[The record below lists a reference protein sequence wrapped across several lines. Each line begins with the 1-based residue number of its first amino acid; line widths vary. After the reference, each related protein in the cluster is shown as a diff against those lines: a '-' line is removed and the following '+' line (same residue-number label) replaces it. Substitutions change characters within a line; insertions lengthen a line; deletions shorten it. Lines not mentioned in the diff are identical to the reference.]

1 MTVNCIIIDDESKCV
16 HALEIMLKRYC
27 PELTLLASY
36 ESAELGL
43 QAIKELKPQV
53 VFLDIE
59 MPKMNGFD
67 LLDKVGKID
76 FHVVFTT
83 AYSQFAIKAFQY
95 SALNYLLKPIDSDD
109 LIETVQRIKNLQRP
123 PQQEQID
130 ILLETLRRPEPKHQ
144 RIALS
149 THDGLLFV
157 QTADIMYC
165 QSENNYTWVY
175 LTKGGKHLLAK
186 TLKEFEETLP
196 AMEFFRIHNSYLVNL
211 DEIQR
216 FVREDGGYVVMNNG
230 TQITIAR
237 ARREQFFALF
247 DKF

>member
-1 MTVNCIIIDDESKCV
+1 MITCIIIDDEAKCV
-16 HALEIMLKRYC
+16 HTLEVLIKRHC
-27 PELTLLASY
+27 PELQVLATCDNP
-36 ESAELGL
+36 ELGIE
-43 QAIKELKPQV
+43 AIRQHAPQV

-59 MPKMNGFD
+59 MPRMNGFD

-95 SALNYLLKPIDSDD
+95 SALNYLLKPIDPDD
-109 LIETVQRIKNLQRP
+109 LKETVQRIQQLRRP

-130 ILLETLRRPEPKHQ
+130 ILLETLRRPEPKVQ

-157 QTADIMYC
+157 HTADIMYC
-165 QSENNYTWVY
+165 QSENNYTWVH
-175 LTKGGKHLLAK
+175 LIKGGKHLLAK

-196 AMEFFRIHNSYLVNL
+196 ATDFFRIHNSFLVNL
-211 DEIQR
+211 NEIQR
-216 FVREDGGYVVMNNG
+216 FVREDGGYVIMNNG

>member
-1 MTVNCIIIDDESKCV
+1 MITCIIIDDEANCV
-16 HALEIMLKRYC
+16 KTLNLLIGRHC
-27 PELTLLASY
+27 PELQIVGTY
-36 ESAELGL
+36 EQPEAGL
-43 QAIKELKPQV
+43 QAIRDLKPQV

-59 MPKMNGFD
+59 MPRMGGFD
-67 LLDKVGKID
+67 LLDKVGKVD

-95 SALNYLLKPIDSDD
+95 SALNYLLKPIDPDD
-109 LIETVQRIKNLQRP
+109 LVDTVRRIQHIQRP

-130 ILLETLRRPEPKHQ
+130 ILLQALRQPTEPRVQ

-157 QTADIMYC
+157 NTSEIQFC
-165 QSENNYTWVY
+165 QSENNYTWVH
-175 LTKGGKHLLAK
+175 LNKGSKHLLAK

-196 AMEFFRIHNSYLVNL
+196 PQDFFRIHNSYLVNL
-211 DEIQR
+211 NEINR

>member
-1 MTVNCIIIDDESKCV
+1 MITCIIIDDETKCV
-16 HALEIMLKRYC
+16 HTLELIIQRHC
-27 PELTLLASY
+27 PELQLLASCD
-36 ESAELGL
+36 SAESGL
-43 QAIKELKPQV
+43 EAIRTHRPQV

-67 LLDKVGKID
+67 MLDKVGKID

-95 SALNYLLKPIDSDD
+95 SALNYLLKPIDPDD
-109 LIETVQRIKNLQRP
+109 LIDTVSRIQNLQRP

-130 ILLETLRRPEPKHQ
+130 ILLETLRRPEPKMQ

-149 THDGLLFV
+149 THDGLIFV
-157 QTADIMYC
+157 QTTDIMYC

-196 AMEFFRIHNSYLVNL
+196 ALDFYRIHNSYLVNL
-211 DEIQR
+211 NEIQR
-216 FVREDGGYVVMNNG
+216 FVREDGGYVMMNNG

-237 ARREQFFALF
+237 ARREQFFSLF

>member
-1 MTVNCIIIDDESKCV
+1 MITCIIIDDETKCV
-16 HALEIMLKRYC
+16 HTLELIIQRHC
-27 PELTLLASY
+27 PELQLLASCD
-36 ESAELGL
+36 SAESGL
-43 QAIKELKPQV
+43 EAIRTHRPQV

-67 LLDKVGKID
+67 MLDKVGKID

-95 SALNYLLKPIDSDD
+95 SALNYLLKPIDPDD
-109 LIETVQRIKNLQRP
+109 LIDTVSRIQNLKRP

-130 ILLETLRRPEPKHQ
+130 ILLETLRRPEPKMQ

-149 THDGLLFV
+149 THDGLIFV
-157 QTADIMYC
+157 QTTDIMYC

-196 AMEFFRIHNSYLVNL
+196 ALDFYRIHNSYLVNL
-211 DEIQR
+211 NEIQR
-216 FVREDGGYVVMNNG
+216 FVREDGGYVIMNNG

-237 ARREQFFALF
+237 ARREQFFSLF

>member
-1 MTVNCIIIDDESKCV
+1 MITCIIIDDETKCV
-16 HALEIMLKRYC
+16 HTLELIIKRHC
-27 PELTLLASY
+27 PELQLLASCD
-36 ESAELGL
+36 SAESGL
-43 QAIKELKPQV
+43 EAIRTHRPQV

-67 LLDKVGKID
+67 MLDKVGKID

-95 SALNYLLKPIDSDD
+95 SALNYLLKPIDPDD
-109 LIETVQRIKNLQRP
+109 LIDTVSRIQNLQRP

-130 ILLETLRRPEPKHQ
+130 ILLETLRRPEPKMQ

-149 THDGLLFV
+149 THDGLIFV
-157 QTADIMYC
+157 QTTDIMYC

-196 AMEFFRIHNSYLVNL
+196 ALDFYRIHNSYLVNL
-211 DEIQR
+211 NEIQR
-216 FVREDGGYVVMNNG
+216 FVREDGGYVIMNNG

-237 ARREQFFALF
+237 ARREQFFSLF

>member
-1 MTVNCIIIDDESKCV
+1 MNAIIIDDEKHCTKTLQWSI
-16 HALEIMLKRYC
+16 EQYC
-27 PELTLLASY
+27 PEITIVTTTTNGIEGKQCIEMY
-36 ESAELGL
+36 
-43 QAIKELKPQV
+43 KPAL

-67 LLDKVGKID
+67 MLDKVGKID

-95 SALNYLLKPIDSDD
+95 SALNYLLKPIDPDD
-109 LIETVQRIKNLQRP
+109 LVDTVKRIQGMQRP

-130 ILLETLRRPEPKHQ
+130 ILLETLRRPEPKMQ

-196 AMEFFRIHNSYLVNL
+196 PQEFYRIHNSYLVNL
-211 DEIQR
+211 NEIQR
-216 FVREDGGYVVMNNG
+216 FVRDDGGYVIMNNG

-237 ARREQFFALF
+237 ARREQFFSLF

>member
-1 MTVNCIIIDDESKCV
+1 MITCIIIDDETKCV
-16 HALEIMLKRYC
+16 HTLELIIQRHC
-27 PELTLLASY
+27 PELQLLASCD
-36 ESAELGL
+36 SAESGL
-43 QAIKELKPQV
+43 EAIRTHRPQV

-67 LLDKVGKID
+67 MLDKVGKID

-95 SALNYLLKPIDSDD
+95 SALNYLLKPIDPDD
-109 LIETVQRIKNLQRP
+109 LIDTVSRIQNLQRP

-130 ILLETLRRPEPKHQ
+130 ILLETLRRPEPKMQ

-149 THDGLLFV
+149 THDGLIFV
-157 QTADIMYC
+157 QTTDIMYC

-196 AMEFFRIHNSYLVNL
+196 ALDFYRIHNSYLVNL
-211 DEIQR
+211 NEIQR
-216 FVREDGGYVVMNNG
+216 FVREDGGYVIMNNG

-237 ARREQFFALF
+237 ARREQFFSLF

>member
-1 MTVNCIIIDDESKCV
+1 MITCIIIDDETKCV
-16 HALEIMLKRYC
+16 HTLELMVKRYC
-27 PELTLLASY
+27 PELQLMASCD
-36 ESAELGL
+36 SAESGL
-43 QAIKELKPQV
+43 EAIREHKPQV

-67 LLDKVGKID
+67 MLDKVGKID

-95 SALNYLLKPIDSDD
+95 SALNYLLKPIDPDD
-109 LIETVQRIKNLQRP
+109 LVDTVKRIQGMQRP

-130 ILLETLRRPEPKHQ
+130 ILLETLRRPEPKLQ

-196 AMEFFRIHNSYLVNL
+196 PQEFYRIHNSYLVNL
-211 DEIQR
+211 NEIQR
-216 FVREDGGYVVMNNG
+216 FIRDDGGYVIMNNG

-237 ARREQFFALF
+237 ARREQFFSLF